1 MAEKLSAQR
10 LLACALDVWSITT
23 PLRNSYSQGTE
34 K

>member
-1 MAEKLSAQR
+1 MAEKWSAEG
-10 LLACALDVWSITT
+10 LLAHALGVWSITP